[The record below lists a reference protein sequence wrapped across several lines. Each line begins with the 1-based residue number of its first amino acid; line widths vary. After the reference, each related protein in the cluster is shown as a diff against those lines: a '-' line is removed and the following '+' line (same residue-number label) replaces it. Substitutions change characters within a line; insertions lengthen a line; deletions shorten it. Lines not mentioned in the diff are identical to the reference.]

1 MFIKT
6 TQCTNCDINN
16 IIRNVCNSTEFDTR
30 IKQIVNNMNFWDD
43 IQKQFKAMS
52 TDTKIDQIK
61 KEVNELESTLKSF
74 VHNHVA
80 NKIAEHARDLP
91 QQIATH
97 VPNNTYMN
105 NILQTHTNQ
114 VMNEITHTATQTLTA
129 LISHP
134 DFNGAVNAY
143 LRQVDTNIQQ
153 RTTQFIKANEGTL
166 AKSLQSHTEL
176 IQNIVANV
184 EMKIKELNAYEN
196 KIKDLTNETVS
207 LREEVA
213 ILKVEIGFVSFIL
226 IASAFFLFSKIK

>member
-1 MFIKT
+1 MFIGT
-6 TQCTNCDINN
+6 TQCTNCDIST

-30 IKQIVNNMNFWDD
+30 IRQIVNTTNFWDD
-43 IQKQFKAMS
+43 IQKQFKSMS

-61 KEVNELESTLKSF
+61 KEVTELEPALKLF
-74 VHNHVA
+74 VREYVVS
-80 NKIAEHARDLP
+80 KIAEHARDLP
-91 QQIATH
+91 QRIADH

-105 NILQTHTNQ
+105 NILQAHTNQ
-114 VMNEITHTATQTLTA
+114 VMNGITHTATQTLTA

-134 DFNGAVNAY
+134 DFNVAVNAY

-153 RTTQFIKANEGTL
+153 RTTQFIEANEGIL
-166 AKSLQSHTEL
+166 AKSLQSHMEL

-184 EMKIKELNAYEN
+184 EIKIKELNTYEN

-226 IASAFFLFSKIK
+226 IASAFFLFSNRK